1 MFGRIKKYKRYKDYF
16 AVETL
21 EVKSSLICVL
31 IFLLFERVLG
41 LYKNIH
47 EFSDALMNLILY
59 VISGEFCLFGMVLA
73 GMALIVSIITKPM
86 REQMQKQNAGDM
98 SERILSQFEFS
109 AANLV
114 IQILCL
120 FLIYL
125 TLASKK
131 NVLNKIWFYSIL
143 VLVVYHLSFNIF
155 YILQLLG
162 NCIKLNN
169 IKDKCDAI
177 ERIDKSMIDTA
188 NEIRIDYILALIL
201 REKGMNRT
209 EFLKTID
216 EMVEK
221 SNYVDHREL
230 KTYIHNYYEGKM

>member
-21 EVKSSLICVL
+21 EVKASIVCVL

-41 LYKNIH
+41 LYENIY
-47 EFSDALMNLILY
+47 EFSEALMNLVLY
-59 VISGEFCLFGMVLA
+59 IISGEFCLFGMVLA

-109 AANLV
+109 AVNLI
-114 IQILCL
+114 IQILYL

-125 TLASKK
+125 ALASKQE
-131 NVLNKIWFYSIL
+131 VLNKIWFYIVFIFL
-143 VLVVYHLSFNIF
+143 GYHLSFNIF
-155 YILQLLG
+155 YMLQLLG

-169 IKDKCDAI
+169 IKDKCEVI
-177 ERIDKSMIDTA
+177 EQIDKSLPDTA
-188 NEIRIDYILALIL
+188 NEIRIDYILALVL
-201 REKGMNRT
+201 KEKNIDRT

-216 EMVEK
+216 EMIEK
-221 SNYVDHREL
+221 SNYANQCEL
-230 KTYIHNYYEGKM
+230 KTYIHDYYEGKR